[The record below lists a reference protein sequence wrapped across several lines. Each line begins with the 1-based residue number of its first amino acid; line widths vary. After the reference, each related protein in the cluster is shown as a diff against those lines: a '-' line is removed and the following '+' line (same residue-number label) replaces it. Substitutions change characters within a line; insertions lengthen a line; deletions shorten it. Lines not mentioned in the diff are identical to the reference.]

1 MNMRPVAALA
11 VIGVTSP
18 IAAVAQTPSPLAE
31 WQYSAGIT
39 LEQVYTP
46 DMPAWRIRVGPGM
59 AFQPLYDGSS
69 RYHVLAGPSID
80 IRYRNLFFLSTG
92 DGAGVNFL
100 SGRNWHLAFAV
111 TYDLGRR
118 EQTDYEHLYGLGN
131 INPAPALKLFGD
143 YVISKNF
150 PLDIR
155 ADIRRNLGGADGW
168 IGDVGAYLPLPG
180 SSETFFWF
188 AGPSVTFADS
198 TYMNSWFGVNATQAE
213 HSGYPQY
220 RASAGVK
227 SYGLGVSATW
237 LPAKHWIVNGDTA
250 LQQLVGSAAHSPI
263 TQRATGV
270 VVSVSVDYQF

>member
-1 MNMRPVAALA
+1 MNLRTASAVAVFAS
-11 VIGVTSP
+11 TSP
-18 IAAVAQTPSPLAE
+18 LAAVAQTPSPLAE

-46 DMPAWRIRVGPGM
+46 EMPAWRIRFGPGM

-69 RYHVLAGPSID
+69 RYRIVAGPSID
-80 IRYRNLFFLSTG
+80 IRYRDLFFLSTG

-100 SGRNWHLAFAV
+100 SGRNWRLAFAV

-118 EQTDYEHLYGLGN
+118 EQHDYEHLYGLGN
-131 INPAPALKLFGD
+131 INPAPVLKLFGD
-143 YVISKNF
+143 YVISEKF

-155 ADIRRNLGGADGW
+155 ADIRRNLGGANGW
-168 IGDVGAYLPLPG
+168 IGDIGAYLPLPG
-180 SSETFFWF
+180 SSKTFFWF

-198 TYMNSWFGVNATQAE
+198 TYMNSWFGVNGAQAAL
-213 HSGYPQY
+213 SGYPEY

-263 TQRATGV
+263 TQRSTGV

>member
-11 VIGVTSP
+11 VIGVSSP
-18 IAAVAQTPSPLAE
+18 IAAFAQTPSPLAE
-31 WQYSAGIT
+31 WQYSAGIP
-39 LEQVYTP
+39 LEQMYKP
-46 DMPAWRIRVGPGM
+46 QMPTWRIRVGPGM

-69 RYHVLAGPSID
+69 RYRVLVGPSID

-118 EQTDYEHLYGLGN
+118 EQTDYEHLVGLGN

-143 YVISKNF
+143 YVISTSF

-155 ADIRRNLGGADGW
+155 ADIRRNLGGANGW
-168 IGDVGAYLPLPG
+168 IGDIGAYLPLPG
-180 SSETFFWF
+180 SSATFFWF

-198 TYMNSWFGVNATQAE
+198 TYMNSWFGVNATQAA

-227 SYGLGVSATW
+227 SYGLGLSATW
-237 LPAKHWIVNGDTA
+237 LPAKHWIVNGETA

-270 VVSVSVDYQF
+270 VASVSVAYQF